1 MINDNFFF
9 GHINST
15 LFSPHICLPNWGWLL
30 SVRMCC
36 SSREIFIMYTQMAI
50 SSTDM
55 LFSLKSCFLGPCRK
69 AMEWE
74 IQWIIYWSDWVRY
87 VAVVYFKTVKNSV
100 QWIAAAW
107 CDFLLIVAFQSLR
120 TKIERMCWSGWWS
133 VFLFSDMAW
142 ALCVLK
148 AQGLGNALFSLALYR
163 QAFCSACGFQS
174 STQLRKRKNC

>member
-1 MINDNFFF
+1 MFSGHTKMINDNIFWPYR
-9 GHINST
+9 
-15 LFSPHICLPNWGWLL
+15 FSSLQSSHLPPQLRLTHICQDGCN
-30 SVRMCC
+30 
-36 SSREIFIMYTQMAI
+36 SREIFIMYTQMAI

-55 LFSLKSCFLGPCRK
+55 LFSLKCRFFRPCRK

-74 IQWIIYWSDWVRY
+74 RQWIIYWSDWVRY

-120 TKIERMCWSGWWS
+120 TKIESMYWSGWWS

-142 ALCVLK
+142 ALYVLK
-148 AQGLGNALFSLALYR
+148 AQGLGNALVLSGLV
-163 QAFCSACGFQS
+163 QASI
-174 STQLRKRKNC
+174 QLCLQLPE